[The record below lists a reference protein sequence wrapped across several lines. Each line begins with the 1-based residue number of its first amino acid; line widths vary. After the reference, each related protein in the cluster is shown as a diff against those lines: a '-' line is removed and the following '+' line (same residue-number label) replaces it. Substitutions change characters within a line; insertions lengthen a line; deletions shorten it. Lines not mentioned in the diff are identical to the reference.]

1 MTKKQKQT
9 QNNTLSEQHEIL
21 DGLAQVFRVAR
32 SGDVW
37 QFRMYVRGENKHY
50 RKSLRT
56 RDLASALQR
65 GRELGWELQGRLMN
79 GVKLWGLSLRQL
91 VDEYLQYRQRDVSA
105 GIITAGRL
113 VTIKSQLNH
122 VLRIKGEHLKVGE
135 LDRDSFYDWRLERR
149 ERISEVSDVT
159 IRTETATINAMC
171 KWAFRNGYISFDS
184 FNIRALSIRQDQVGK
199 RGTFTLEQYDDLVR
213 FMRSYVSKKECKG
226 ESQRLERLM
235 IRDFVL
241 LASNTLLRVGEAR
254 QLTWG
259 DIDKIE
265 TQYDSNEKS
274 TKLVYLNV
282 RSETSKVRA
291 SRKVISRG
299 GEYFERLKERQ
310 EFTGDDHLVFSM
322 DGINRLAARKWQ
334 MHWSNLMDGIGLD
347 DWKRQK
353 IEWYSLRHFGITCRI
368 QAGVSALDISKQAG
382 TSISHVENTYLKYSE
397 EMAVT
402 AALRN
407 FTVSKDGLIIRD

>member
-159 IRTETATINAMC
+159 IRNETATINAMC

-254 QLTWG
+254 QLTCG